1 MRSAKGA
8 QGGLSVKEILVGF
21 KTFLMRGN
29 LIELAIAFVL
39 GVAFANV
46 VDSLVTNLIT
56 PIIAMIFGKPSLSD
70 LNFTIN
76 DATFFY
82 GAFLDDLITFVTIA
96 AAVYFFIVVPYE
108 QIMARMKRGEAEPEA
123 TTKICPE
130 CMRTVPKEARR
141 CACCTTQ
148 IA

>member
-1 MRSAKGA
+1 VALKD
-8 QGGLSVKEILVGF
+8 ILVGF

-46 VDSLVTNLIT
+46 VSSLVTNLVT
-56 PIIAMIFGKPSLSD
+56 PIIAMIFGKPSLSSLD
-70 LNFTIN
+70 FTIN

-82 GAFLDDLITFVTIA
+82 GAFLDDLITFVSIA

-108 QIMARMKRGEAEPEA
+108 QIMARMKRGETEPES
-123 TTKICPE
+123 TTKLCPE
-130 CMRTVPKEARR
+130 CLSSVPREARR
-141 CACCTTQ
+141 CAFCTTQ